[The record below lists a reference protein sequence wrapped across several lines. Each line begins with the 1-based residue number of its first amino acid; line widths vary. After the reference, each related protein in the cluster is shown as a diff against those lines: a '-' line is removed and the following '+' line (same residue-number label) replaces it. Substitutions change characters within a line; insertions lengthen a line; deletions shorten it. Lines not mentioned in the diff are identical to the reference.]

1 MRIMPW
7 RCTKTSTLRLT
18 AQHEIYRLFP
28 RQSIGAVEEMKSCQT
43 PVNSI
48 EAEVFRE
55 VVFEL
60 VFAGVEGLDIFY
72 VGGDGELQFGWEG
85 G

>member
-1 MRIMPW
+1 
-7 RCTKTSTLRLT
+7 
-18 AQHEIYRLFP
+18 
-28 RQSIGAVEEMKSCQT
+28 MKGCQT

-60 VFAGVEGLDIFY
+60 VFAGVERLDIIY